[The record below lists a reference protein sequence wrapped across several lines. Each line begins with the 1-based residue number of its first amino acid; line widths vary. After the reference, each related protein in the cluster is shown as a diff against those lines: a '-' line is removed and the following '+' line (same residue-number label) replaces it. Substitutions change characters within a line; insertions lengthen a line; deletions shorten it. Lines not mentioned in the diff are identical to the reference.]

1 MQDHNF
7 NGAQRRQLRPRK
19 RLFARGSRRGCRPHR
34 ARAAPAAQRIVARA
48 PAAPRPHGAAR
59 ARSVSGSRGRRP
71 RRTRAAPRSRGAIVH
86 VCGESMAGRCCGCS
100 LAAVALILAR
110 TRAPR
115 RTACVCA
122 STMYYTPGDRA
133 DGDGC
138 GCGGEAGRA
147 ERRMV
152 VISKATESDHGKN

>member
-1 MQDHNF
+1 MACKIITSTALKGDNF
-7 NGAQRRQLRPRK
+7 AQESGFLREEAGEGAGRTV
-19 RLFARGSRRGCRPHR
+19 H
-34 ARAAPAAQRIVARA
+34 
-48 PAAPRPHGAAR
+48 APRR

-152 VISKATESDHGKN
+152 VISKATESDHGKNLQKQDTNNRNTDIQA